1 MDIFMVFTLLGGLA
15 LFLYGMSVLGT
26 GLDKVAGGR
35 LERILEKLTSN
46 PLKGVALGAFVTA
59 VIQSSSATTVMV
71 VGFVNS
77 GIMKLHQ
84 AIGVIMGANIGTTA
98 TAWILSLSGLQ
109 GDSFFI
115 RLLKPSTFSPIL
127 AFIGIILFMVSKKEK
142 KKDVGTILLGFAI
155 LMFGMEAMSG
165 AVKPLANV
173 PEFTNILTMFSNPI
187 LGVLTGALLT
197 AVIQSSSASVG
208 ILQAL
213 SITGKIT
220 FGSAIPII
228 MGQNIGT
235 CITAILSSIGTSR
248 NAKRAALVHLYF
260 NMIGTILFLVVF
272 YTIEYTVGFPFM
284 NDSVSAVSIA
294 IVHTFFNIIATSVL
308 LPFNK
313 LLEKLA
319 YATLKDD
326 KTTVDKSNEFSGL
339 DERFLASPS
348 YAVDQCN
355 DLVKQMASLSR
366 DTLIE
371 SMELIDNYEEEKAKK
386 IIACEDKID
395 RYEDI
400 LGTYLVKLSSKSLSV
415 NDSREISIFLHT
427 IGDFERIGDH
437 AVNIMQTAKEISQKK
452 IIFSE
457 EAQAEL
463 EVIKKAVTDILN
475 QSTEAFINR
484 DLNLC
489 KQIEPL
495 EEVVDVLHK
504 EMKDRHISRL
514 QKGQC
519 TTELGFVYSD
529 ILTNYERVSDHCSNI
544 AVCLLQVNEN
554 SFETHSYMHE
564 IKYTGGASFKEQ
576 YEEVKEKY
584 QLPKFKL
591 INLQNGEFAYANSPF
606 LLSLFLLS

>member
-35 LERILEKLTSN
+35 LERILERLTSS
-46 PLKGVALGAFVTA
+46 PIRGVALGAFVTA

-77 GIMKLHQ
+77 GIMKLSQ

-98 TAWILSLSGLQ
+98 TAWILSLSGLE
-109 GDSFFI
+109 GDSFFVKI
-115 RLLKPSTFSPIL
+115 LKPSSFSPLL
-127 AFIGIILFMVSKKEK
+127 AFVGILLIMSSKKER
-142 KKDVGTILLGFAI
+142 KKDIGTILIGFAI
-155 LMFGMEAMSG
+155 LMFGMDSMSG
-165 AVKPLANV
+165 AVKPLADV
-173 PEFTNILTMFSNPI
+173 PAFTDILVMFSNPI
-187 LGVLTGALLT
+187 LGVITGAFLT

-213 SITGKIT
+213 SMTGKIT

-235 CITAILSSIGTSR
+235 CITAMLSSIGTSR

-260 NMIGTILFLVVF
+260 NLIGTVLFLVIF
-272 YTIEYTVGFPFM
+272 YTIEFTIGFPFM

-294 IVHTFFNIIATSVL
+294 IVHTFFNIMATSLL

-313 LLEKLA
+313 MLGKLA

-326 KTTVDKSNEFSGL
+326 ESNVEKTAEFSGL
-339 DERFLASPS
+339 DERFLNSPG
-348 YAVDQCN
+348 YAIDQCN
-355 DLVKQMASLSR
+355 DLITQMAILSR

-371 SMELIDNYEEEKAKK
+371 SMDLIHNYDEAQAQH
-386 IIACEDKID
+386 IIECEDKID

-400 LGTYLVKLSSKSLSV
+400 LGSYLVKLSSKSLSIS
-415 NDSREISIFLHT
+415 DSQDVSIFLHT

-437 AVNIMQTAKEISQKK
+437 SVNIMRAAKEINEKK
-452 IIFSE
+452 IVFSS
-457 EAQAEL
+457 EAQEEL
-463 EVIKKAVTDILN
+463 KVITKAVSDILR
-475 QSTEAFINR
+475 QSVEAFTNK
-484 DLNLC
+484 DLDLC

-495 EEVVDVLHK
+495 EEVVDHLRK
-504 EMKDRHISRL
+504 EIKDRHINRL

-544 AVCLLQVNEN
+544 AVCLLQISEN
-554 SFETHSYMHE
+554 SFETHSYLHDV
-564 IKYTGGASFKEQ
+564 KYTGSVSFKEQ
-576 YEEVKEKY
+576 YERMKDKY
-584 QLPKFKL
+584 QLP
-591 INLQNGEFAYANSPF
+591 N
-606 LLSLFLLS
+606 